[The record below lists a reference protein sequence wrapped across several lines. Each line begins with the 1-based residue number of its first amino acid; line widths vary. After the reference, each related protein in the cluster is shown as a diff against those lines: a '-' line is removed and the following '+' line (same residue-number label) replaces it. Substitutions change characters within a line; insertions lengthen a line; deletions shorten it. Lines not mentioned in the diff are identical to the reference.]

1 MDIKGLSNLYYLNKE
16 IKRLQEELEEIS
28 EIGSSVIDSM
38 PHSTRT
44 GDKVQQLVLKRQSL
58 IEQIVRKQTKY
69 IDEKSK
75 MEYFIDNIEDSKVRL
90 IARLRFIDFKNWYE
104 IADEITPE
112 NKKLVNRNAPYMLL
126 KRYFEKK

>member
-1 MDIKGLSNLYYLNKE
+1 MSIKELSNLYYLSKE
-16 IKRLQEELEEIS
+16 IKQLEEELEEIT
-28 EIGSSVIDSM
+28 EIGASVIDGM
-38 PHSTRT
+38 PHGTGT

-69 IDEKSK
+69 IDEKSR
-75 MEYFIDNIEDSKVRL
+75 MEHFIDNIEDSKVRF
-90 IARLRFIDFKNWYE
+90 IAHLRFIDFKSWYE